1 MWNYCQQQSMLNQQK
16 VEQIIDSEYN
26 TDFLGRA
33 LSKAEIYAFR
43 FGNQNKIKN
52 FQPLFGYYN
61 RFNSGYETNK
71 DGLFKALINAVKFVD
86 YGFKESKAKYGEI
99 LFPNNMSKEEVINY
113 IQQLKSCLY
122 NFQEQNIY
130 NDLIRLI
137 NDLPTNFNKY
147 DNLYDNN
154 ARMNPKNM
162 MDRYPFINK
171 AIERREVN
179 WLENAE
185 RNPNYRPGFQ
195 FNKNFDDDKNFED
208 YNRRRNKYMNFN

>member
-113 IQQLKSCLY
+113 IKILSLFL
-122 NFQEQNIY
+122 NHPQEISIY
-130 NDLIRLI
+130 EDLINVLKR
-137 NDLPTNFNKY
+137 DEKDYKKY
-147 DNLYDNN
+147 KHLYDKNN
-154 ARMNPKNM
+154 AKMDPKEM
-162 MDRYPFINK
+162 MDAYPHINK
-171 AIERREVN
+171 AFGRKEKNWKENIEN
-179 WLENAE
+179 
-185 RNPNYRPGFQ
+185 NPDYQPGFKFGQ
-195 FNKNFDDDKNFED
+195 DFKDDKDFED
-208 YNRRRNKYMNFN
+208 YAKRGKKNFK